1 MHAILRA
8 SYQLPDKL
16 PMGFTHLTLAWPVC
30 PPPSSSSGLAW
41 CEWPT
46 VQSVGTARDSQR
58 REEGGGGDRK
68 TTCISEGRGLL
79 EAGLLLTLPIGYS
92 TSLGNA
98 YSRGAQTEGK
108 ACCSPQTSNEMM
120 SEYKWEGYMI
130 SNPTDST
137 LERSSLVD

>member
-1 MHAILRA
+1 M
-8 SYQLPDKL
+8 
-16 PMGFTHLTLAWPVC
+16 
-30 PPPSSSSGLAW
+30 
-41 CEWPT
+41 
-46 VQSVGTARDSQR
+46 GTARDSQR
-58 REEGGGGDRK
+58 REEGGGEDRK

-120 SEYKWEGYMI
+120 SEYKLEGYMI